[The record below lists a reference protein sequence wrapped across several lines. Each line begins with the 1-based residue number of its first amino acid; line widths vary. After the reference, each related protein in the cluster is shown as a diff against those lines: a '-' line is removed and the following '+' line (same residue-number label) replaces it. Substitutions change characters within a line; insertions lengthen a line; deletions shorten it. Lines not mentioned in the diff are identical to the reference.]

1 MTTKDKFELARD
13 GLVIIQEQLEGLV
26 DTFEVAS
33 RAMTEMAEIWKA
45 IDERDKLRNDR
56 RSQQRR

>member
-26 DTFEVAS
+26 ATFEVAS
-33 RAMTEMAEIWKA
+33 RALTELAEIWKA
-45 IDERDKLRNDR
+45 IDND
-56 RSQQRR
+56 